1 MRIEKVTAEF
11 DGRDSQ
17 RHAEVTIE
25 VKPYGLAAKTFR
37 HVDARDVKN
46 WALAEYPVET
56 PPFDIRKQFEKWQR
70 QIERQEARQSK
81 KRR

>member
-1 MRIEKVTAEF
+1 MKIESVTGDY

-17 RHAEVTIE
+17 RHAEMEIT
-25 VKPYGLAAKTFR
+25 VKPVGFPAKTFR